1 MAKTFVLMNKNV
13 FLIIAERFKQQALVA
28 GALETH
34 ISADFPCISYMENAA
49 KF

>member
-28 GALETH
+28 GALATH
-34 ISADFPCISYMENAA
+34 ISADFPCISSMEIAA